1 MGKLLQLLILG
12 FIAWVAFRVLA
23 GKPPLPGRGPDRE
36 APPAGPAGGASGAG
50 GGVMRRCA
58 YCNVHVPEGESSQSR
73 GHFFCCEAHRDAYFR
88 EQR

>member
-23 GKPPLPGRGPDRE
+23 GKPPLPGRTPDGGN
-36 APPAGPAGGASGAG
+36 APPPTPGASAT

-73 GHFFCCEAHRDAYFR
+73 GHFFCCEAHRDAFFR

>member
-12 FIAWVAFRVLA
+12 FIVWVAFRVLA
-23 GKPPLPGRGPDRE
+23 GKPPLPGRKPDRVDNP
-36 APPAGPAGGASGAG
+36 APGPTPGAT

-73 GHFFCCEAHRDAYFR
+73 GHYFCCEAHRDAFFR

>member
-23 GKPPLPGRGPDRE
+23 GKPPLPGRTPDRSDSP
-36 APPAGPAGGASGAG
+36 APGPTPGAT